1 MMDNNSRFFFTCCLC
16 KLCMKIS
23 KFNVINTCNNSTFI
37 YNTLTTGFVKMET
50 KQWFSIY
57 ENIKKKGNVIED
69 KVCAILQNAG
79 ILVDDDY
86 NELNVYKYKCYSS
99 MFQNSSLIL
108 SIAPTMKCNFNCFYC
123 FEDGKKNI
131 GLMSDDI
138 ESRLIKFISLH
149 RQQEIHITWFGG
161 EPLLGFDRIYSI
173 CKHLR
178 QLKIKFASDMITN
191 GSLLNES
198 IIQKLDI
205 LNLKYIH
212 ISLDGIAETHDKR
225 RIFNN
230 GAPSFN
236 LIIENIRKLV
246 SLTDIPL
253 SIKVTMDHT
262 NPTSLSDITNY
273 FNNNFSEYL
282 RKGQIA
288 ISHNYV
294 RDRTD
299 FDKSGNCF
307 THEDLLK
314 QDQDAL
320 RNKEKALVYPELPN
334 LAMPCMFR
342 CKNSLAIDSKGHI
355 YKCLEHLGLPNNK
368 VGDLAKGTLSLE
380 KLSETMFGH
389 NPFDSDEC
397 INCNVFP
404 ICGGGCPIDRNKNW
418 GKNKKYCSM
427 YKRNL
432 SEILPDF
439 YMYKYSSR

>member
-1 MMDNNSRFFFTCCLC
+1 M
-16 KLCMKIS
+16 
-23 KFNVINTCNNSTFI
+23 
-37 YNTLTTGFVKMET
+37 
-50 KQWFSIY
+50 
-57 ENIKKKGNVIED
+57 
-69 KVCAILQNAG
+69 
-79 ILVDDDY
+79 
-86 NELNVYKYKCYSS
+86 
-99 MFQNSSLIL
+99 
-108 SIAPTMKCNFNCFYC
+108 
-123 FEDGKKNI
+123 
-131 GLMSDDI
+131 
-138 ESRLIKFISLH
+138 
-149 RQQEIHITWFGG
+149 
-161 EPLLGFDRIYSI
+161 
-173 CKHLR
+173 
-178 QLKIKFASDMITN
+178 
-191 GSLLNES
+191 
-198 IIQKLDI
+198 DI
-205 LNLKYIH
+205 LNLKYIQ

-355 YKCLEHLGLPNNK
+355 YKCLEHLGVPNNK

-380 KLSETMFGH
+380 NYQKQCLVTTLLILMNVSIAMYFLYVEEVVPLIEIRIGGKIKNTVQCIKGIYQKSFQI
-389 NPFDSDEC
+389 FIC
-397 INCNVFP
+397 INIQVDEKDINLISLLCKLFLLFRSR
-404 ICGGGCPIDRNKNW
+404 RNKRQYFSYNHRI
-418 GKNKKYCSM
+418 GQCCGERTYATCENQRERFQDSGCQYCAIENGYGNENVVAYTGSA
-427 YKRNL
+427 
-432 SEILPDF
+432 F
-439 YMYKYSSR
+439 G

>member
-1 MMDNNSRFFFTCCLC
+1 MYLCNVSIKNN
-16 KLCMKIS
+16 
-23 KFNVINTCNNSTFI
+23 I
-37 YNTLTTGFVKMET
+37 YG
-50 KQWFSIY
+50 
-57 ENIKKKGNVIED
+57 
-69 KVCAILQNAG
+69 
-79 ILVDDDY
+79 
-86 NELNVYKYKCYSS
+86 
-99 MFQNSSLIL
+99 
-108 SIAPTMKCNFNCFYC
+108 
-123 FEDGKKNI
+123 
-131 GLMSDDI
+131 
-138 ESRLIKFISLH
+138 KFISLH

-198 IIQKLDI
+198 IIQKMDI
-205 LNLKYIH
+205 LNLKYIQ

-230 GAPSFN
+230 GTPSFN

-273 FNNNFSEYL
+273 FNDNFSEYL
-282 RKGQIA
+282 KKGQIA

-368 VGDLAKGTLSLE
+368 VGDLVKEPYPLKNYQKQCLVTTLLILMNVSIAMYFLYVEEVVPLIEIRIGGKIKNTVQCIKGIYQKSFQIFT
-380 KLSETMFGH
+380 
-389 NPFDSDEC
+389 C
-397 INCNVFP
+397 INIQVDEKDINFISLLCKLFLLFRSR
-404 ICGGGCPIDRNKNW
+404 RNKRQYFSYNHRI
-418 GKNKKYCSM
+418 GQCCGERTYATCENQRERFQDSGCQYCAFENGYGNENVVAYTGSA
-427 YKRNL
+427 
-432 SEILPDF
+432 F
-439 YMYKYSSR
+439 G